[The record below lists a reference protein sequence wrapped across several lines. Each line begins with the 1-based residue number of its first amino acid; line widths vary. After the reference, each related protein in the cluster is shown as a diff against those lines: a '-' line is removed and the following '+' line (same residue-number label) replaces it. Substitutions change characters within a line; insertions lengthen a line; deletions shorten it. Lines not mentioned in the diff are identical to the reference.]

1 MMQILRRL
9 DEPRAFARAAKARGE
24 RVGLV
29 PTMGY
34 LHEGHFSLIRAARQH
49 AERVVVTLFVN
60 PAQFGPKEDLDKYP
74 RDFERDCALCESA
87 GADALFAPEAAH
99 MYAPGH
105 ATWVDVT
112 GSLTAGLCAASRPGH
127 FSGVATVVTKL
138 FNLCEPDVAVFGQK
152 DAQQAAVIKRFTADL
167 NLPVEIVVAPIIR
180 EPDGLAMSSR
190 NTYLS
195 PEERAQATVLKRSLD
210 AAVALY
216 DGGERRSEVI
226 LSAVEDVLESA
237 PLARTDYV
245 ELVDASTL
253 EPITM
258 MERRALLALAVF
270 FGPTRL
276 IDNIL
281 LPNTGVI

>member
-1 MMQILRRL
+1 MQILRRL

-29 PTMGY
+29 PTMGF
-34 LHEGHFSLIRAARQH
+34 LHEGHLSLIRAARQH

-60 PAQFGPKEDLDKYP
+60 PTQFGPKEDLDKYP

-87 GADALFAPEAAH
+87 GADALFAPEAVH

-105 ATWVDVT
+105 ATKVEVE
-112 GSLTAGLCAASRPGH
+112 GSLTSGLCAASRPGH

-152 DAQQAAVIKRFTADL
+152 DAQQAAVIRRFTADL
-167 NLPVEIVVAPIIR
+167 NLPVKIIVAPIIR
-180 EPDGLAMSSR
+180 ESDGLAMSSR
-190 NTYLS
+190 NAYLS
-195 PEERAQATVLKRSLD
+195 REERAQATVLKRALD

-216 DGGERRSEVI
+216 DRGERRAEKI
-226 LSAVEDVLESA
+226 LTAVLDALESA
-237 PLARTDYV
+237 PLARVDYA

-258 MERRALLALAVF
+258 LERRALLALAVF
-270 FGPTRL
+270 VGPTRL
-276 IDNIL
+276 IDNTL

>member
-1 MMQILRRL
+1 MMKILRRL

-24 RVGLV
+24 RLGLV

-34 LHEGHFSLIRAARQH
+34 LHEGHLSLIREARRR
-49 AERVVVTLFVN
+49 AERVVVSLFVN
-60 PAQFGPKEDLDKYP
+60 PTQFGPKEDLAKYP
-74 RDFERDCALCESA
+74 RDFERDRALCESA
-87 GADALFAPEAAH
+87 GADALFAPEAIH

-105 ATWVDVT
+105 STRVDVE

-127 FSGVATVVTKL
+127 FAGVATVVTKL

-152 DAQQAAVIKRFTADL
+152 DAQQAAVIRRFTSDL
-167 NLPVEIVVAPIIR
+167 NLPVEIVVAPIVR

-195 PEERAQATVLKRSLD
+195 TEERTQATVLKRALD
-210 AAVALY
+210 GAVALY
-216 DGGERRSEVI
+216 DGGERRNEVI

-258 MERRALLALAVF
+258 LERQALLALAVF

-276 IDNIL
+276 IDNTL